1 MKFRKHA
8 RRLKRCAKAMIS
20 NSTQPFRFMDL
31 PGELRNQ
38 VYTLLL
44 CSFGPPVEQTVR
56 KLGVPIASAGH
67 RAETAIL
74 LTSRQVYLE
83 AYDVMVKANRFV
95 VVRAF
100 PPIPVMDIIRQ
111 SVVTVITH
119 NDLHISQFKG
129 HILSVTLSMPAP
141 SHEPPMSVMLLAR
154 DLPSFCEK
162 INRCTL
168 NNTLIVD
175 VDVAPLLGEHTSLHK
190 DSFDA
195 FVSEEIQLSL
205 LAPFKT
211 HMRGLK
217 NVRVHGRVSP
227 GLAIATA
234 KDMCQNEWSDPTEL
248 LHQLQSLKE
257 HADAKW
263 QDGSRTEGSRVWSAC
278 STEIGRVRASSSWSN
293 LVLLGGDSFVDA
305 MIELRFSCCL
315 NHAYAILVMFSVAM
329 EDGKVGRLR
338 TTFGSMSSRTFTAAH
353 ECMEISLWQEGR
365 TWSPSWARYSKLLY
379 RQALVYL
386 LLGSIGNA
394 DGALTIVECALERSP
409 NDTPFLELR
418 GAILRWIASGC
429 DFDADR
435 ASVRIHMSDNGDITV
450 DMTTNM

>member
-111 SVVTVITH
+111 SVVTVITY

-257 HADAKW
+257 HAAAKW
-263 QDGSRTEGSRVWSAC
+263 QDGSRTEGSR
-278 STEIGRVRASSSWSN
+278 
-293 LVLLGGDSFVDA
+293 
-305 MIELRFSCCL
+305 
-315 NHAYAILVMFSVAM
+315 
-329 EDGKVGRLR
+329 
-338 TTFGSMSSRTFTAAH
+338 
-353 ECMEISLWQEGR
+353 EGR

-435 ASVRIHMSDNGDITV
+435 ASVRIHMSDSGDITV